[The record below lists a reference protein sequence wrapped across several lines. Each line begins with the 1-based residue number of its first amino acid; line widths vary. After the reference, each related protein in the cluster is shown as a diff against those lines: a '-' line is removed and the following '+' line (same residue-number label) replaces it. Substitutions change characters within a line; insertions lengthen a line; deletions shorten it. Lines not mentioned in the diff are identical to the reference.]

1 MLLRC
6 GGYQG
11 EDSVHTR
18 GLRVLDTEIGRAG
31 SGVETELTPNITASG
46 RKASDLLTLV
56 ESGDLDLCYFSSS
69 YLAGRVPSLRVLDLP
84 FLVTDRERAYRALD
98 GDLGSRLADDVGRQ
112 TGFRVLAFW
121 DNGFRHFSNRLRP
134 IRHPRDG
141 QGMKIRT
148 LDNALHQQV
157 FRALGFEPV
166 TIDVKDMPAAIAA
179 GTVDAQENPLTNTL
193 NFGLHRTHRHISMTS
208 HFFGVALVLV
218 NRASFD
224 AWSADEHQLVS
235 NAVATA
241 TRAQRGFATSEDVD
255 CLGRLQ
261 ADGCE
266 IVMADGIDR
275 PAFEAA
281 VADIRAAEIAR
292 LDPALLRAL

>member
-18 GLRVLDTEIGRAG
+18 ALRVLDAEIGGARPG
-31 SGVETELTPNITASG
+31 IEVELTPNITAQG

-56 ESGDLDLCYFSSS
+56 ERGDLDLCYFSSS
-69 YLAGRVPSLRVLDLP
+69 YLAGRVPSVRVLDLP
-84 FLVTDRERAYRALD
+84 FLVADRERAYRALD
-98 GDLGSRLADDVGRQ
+98 GDLGHRLADDISRA
-112 TGFRVLAFW
+112 TGFRVLAYW

-134 IRHPRDG
+134 IRHPRDCA
-141 QGMKIRT
+141 GMKIRT

-166 TIDVKDMPAAIAA
+166 TIDVRDMPTAIVS
-179 GTVDAQENPLTNTL
+179 GVVDAQENPLTNTL
-193 NFGLHRTHRHISMTS
+193 NFGLHRTHRHISMTA
-208 HFFGVALVLV
+208 HFFGVALVLA
-218 NRASFD
+218 NRAKFD
-224 AWSADEHQLVS
+224 GWSGETRQRIGS
-235 NAVATA
+235 AVATA
-241 TRAQRGFATSEDVD
+241 TRAQRGFAAKEDID
-255 CLGRLQ
+255 CLARLK

-266 IVMADGIDR
+266 IVTADAIDR

-281 VADIRAAEIAR
+281 VADIREAEMAR
-292 LDPALLRAL
+292 LDPALVRAL

>member
-11 EDSVHTR
+11 QDSVHTR
-18 GLRVLDTEIGRAG
+18 ALRVLEAEIGG
-31 SGVETELTPNITASG
+31 PGLGVEVELTPNITEQG

-56 ESGDLDLCYFSSS
+56 EGGELDLCYFSSS

-98 GDLGSRLADDVGRQ
+98 GDLGKRLADDISTA
-112 TGFRVLAFW
+112 TGFRVLAYW

-134 IRHPRDG
+134 IRHPRDC
-141 QGMKIRT
+141 QSMKIRT

-157 FRALGFEPV
+157 FRALGFEPIV
-166 TIDVKDMPAAIAA
+166 IDVKDMPAAIASGA
-179 GTVDAQENPLTNTL
+179 VDAQENPLTNTL

-218 NRASFD
+218 NRAKFD
-224 AWSADEHQLVS
+224 GWSADARQLVS

-241 TRAQRGFATSEDVD
+241 TRAQRGFATGEDVD
-255 CLGRLQ
+255 CLARLK
-261 ADGCE
+261 ADGCA
-266 IVMADGIDR
+266 IVAADAIDR

-281 VADIRAAEIAR
+281 VAEIRAAEIAR
-292 LDPALLRAL
+292 LDRALLRAL

>member
-11 EDSVHTR
+11 DDSVHTR
-18 GLRVLDTEIGRAG
+18 ALHVLADEIGRAG
-31 SGVETELTPNITASG
+31 AGVETELTPNITAQG
-46 RKASDLLTLV
+46 RKASDLLALV
-56 ESGDLDLCYFSSS
+56 ESGDLDVCYFSSS

-98 GDLGSRLADDVGRQ
+98 GDLGSRLADDIARA
-112 TGFRVLAFW
+112 TGYRVLGFW

-134 IRHPRDG
+134 IRSPRDC

-166 TIDVKDMPAAIAA
+166 TIDVKDMPAAIAS

-208 HFFGVALVLV
+208 HFFGVALVLA
-218 NRASFD
+218 NRAKFD
-224 AWSADEHQLVS
+224 GWSAGTRQIVGD
-235 NAVATA
+235 AVAAA

-255 CLGRLQ
+255 CLARLQ

-266 IVMADGIDR
+266 IVAGDAIDR
-275 PAFEAA
+275 SAFEAA
-281 VADIRAAEIAR
+281 VADIRGAEIAR

>member
-18 GLRVLDTEIGRAG
+18 ALRVLAAEIGGTG
-31 SGVETELTPNITASG
+31 SGVEVELTPNIPAQG
-46 RKASDLLTLV
+46 RKASDLLMLV

-84 FLVTDRERAYRALD
+84 FLVTDRQRAYRALD
-98 GDLGSRLADDVGRQ
+98 GGLGNRLADDVSRQ
-112 TGFRVLAFW
+112 TGFRVIAFW

-134 IRHPRDG
+134 IRHPRDC
-141 QGMKIRT
+141 QGLKIRT

-166 TIDVKDMPAAIAA
+166 TIDVKDMPAAIAS
-179 GTVDAQENPLTNTL
+179 GVVDAQENPLTNTL
-193 NFGLHRTHRHISMTS
+193 NFGLHRNHRHISMTS
-208 HFFGVALVLV
+208 HFFGVALVLA
-218 NRASFD
+218 NRVKFD
-224 AWSADEHQLVS
+224 SWSADSRHLLG
-235 NAVATA
+235 NAVSAA

-255 CLGRLQ
+255 CLVRLE
-261 ADGCE
+261 ADGCA
-266 IVMADGIDR
+266 IVSADAIDR

-281 VADIRAAEIAR
+281 VADIRDAEIAR
-292 LDPALLRAL
+292 LDPALVRAL

>member
-18 GLRVLDTEIGRAG
+18 ALHVLAAEIGRAS
-31 SGVETELTPNITASG
+31 SGVEVALTPNITEQG
-46 RKASDLLTLV
+46 HKASDLLVLV

-84 FLVTDRERAYRALD
+84 FLVTDRQRAYRALD
-98 GDLGSRLADDVGRQ
+98 ADLGSRLADDIGRA

-134 IRHPRDG
+134 IRHPRDC

-166 TIDVKDMPAAIAA
+166 TIDVKDMPAAIASGA
-179 GTVDAQENPLTNTL
+179 VDAQENPLTNTL

-208 HFFGVALVLV
+208 HFFGAALVLV
-218 NRASFD
+218 NRALFD
-224 AWSADEHQLVS
+224 SWSADARRLVGD
-235 NAVATA
+235 AVAAA
-241 TRAQRGFATSEDVD
+241 TRAQRGFAARDDVD
-255 CLGRLQ
+255 CLARLQ

-266 IVMADGIDR
+266 IVSTDAVDR

-281 VADIRAAEIAR
+281 VAQIRDAETAR
-292 LDPALLRAL
+292 LDPALVRSL

>member
-18 GLRVLDTEIGRAG
+18 ALRVLAAEIGGAG
-31 SGVETELTPNITASG
+31 SSVEVELTPNITAQG

-56 ESGDLDLCYFSSS
+56 ESGDLDICYFSSS

-84 FLVTDRERAYRALD
+84 FLVTDRQRAYRALD
-98 GDLGSRLADDVGRQ
+98 GDLGNRLAGDVSRQ

-134 IRHPRDG
+134 IRHPRDC
-141 QGMKIRT
+141 QGLKLRT

-166 TIDVKDMPAAIAA
+166 TIDVKDMPAAIASGA
-179 GTVDAQENPLTNTL
+179 VDAQENPLTNTL

-218 NRASFD
+218 NRANFEG
-224 AWSADEHQLVS
+224 WSAGARQLLVK
-235 NAVATA
+235 AVAAA
-241 TRAQRGFATSEDVD
+241 THAQRGFATSEDVD
-255 CLGRLQ
+255 CLVRLQ
-261 ADGCE
+261 SDGCE
-266 IVMADGIDR
+266 IVAADAIDR

-281 VADIRAAEIAR
+281 VADIRDAEIAR
-292 LDPALLRAL
+292 LDPALVRAL

>member
-11 EDSVHTR
+11 DDSVHTR
-18 GLRVLDTEIGRAG
+18 ALRVLEADLRHAG
-31 SGVETELTPNITASG
+31 SGVETELTPNITAGG
-46 RKASDLLTLV
+46 RKASDLLAMV
-56 ESGDLDLCYFSSS
+56 EGGDLDLCYFSSS

-84 FLVTDRERAYRALD
+84 FLVTDRQRAYRALD
-98 GDLGSRLADDVGRQ
+98 GDLGNRLADDVSRK

-134 IRHPRDG
+134 IRHPRDCLG
-141 QGMKIRT
+141 LKIRT

-157 FRALGFEPV
+157 FRTLGFEPV
-166 TIDVKDMPAAIAA
+166 TIDVKDMPAAIAS
-179 GTVDAQENPLTNTL
+179 GVVDAQENPLTNTL

-224 AWSADEHQLVS
+224 DWSADTRQLLG

-241 TRAQRGFATSEDVD
+241 TRAQRGFAAGEDID
-255 CLGRLQ
+255 CLARLE
-261 ADGCE
+261 ADGCA
-266 IVMADGIDR
+266 IVSADAIDR

-281 VADIRAAEIAR
+281 VADIRDAEIAR
-292 LDPALLRAL
+292 LDPALVRAL

>member
-18 GLRVLDTEIGRAG
+18 ALRVLDAEIGRAG
-31 SGVETELTPNITASG
+31 SGVEIELTPDITASG

-98 GDLGSRLADDVGRQ
+98 GDLGNRLADEISRA

-134 IRHPRDG
+134 IRHPRDCA
-141 QGMKIRT
+141 GMKIRT

-166 TIDVKDMPAAIAA
+166 TIDVKDMPAAIASGA
-179 GTVDAQENPLTNTL
+179 VDAQENPLTNTL

-208 HFFGVALVLV
+208 HFFGVALVLA
-218 NRASFD
+218 NRANFD
-224 AWSADEHQLVS
+224 GWPADTRQLVGK
-235 NAVATA
+235 AVATA
-241 TRAQRGFATSEDVD
+241 TRAQRGFATGEDVD
-255 CLGRLQ
+255 CLARLQ
-261 ADGCE
+261 ADGCG
-266 IVMADGIDR
+266 IVTADAIDR

-281 VADIRAAEIAR
+281 VAEIREAEIAR
-292 LDPALLRAL
+292 LDPKLLRDM

>member
-11 EDSVHTR
+11 QDSVHTR
-18 GLRVLDTEIGRAG
+18 ALRVLEAEIGG
-31 SGVETELTPNITASG
+31 PGLGVEVELTPNITEQG

-56 ESGDLDLCYFSSS
+56 EGGELDLCYFSSS

-98 GDLGSRLADDVGRQ
+98 GDLGKRLANDTSTA
-112 TGFRVLAFW
+112 TGFRVLAYW

-134 IRHPRDG
+134 IRHPRDC

-166 TIDVKDMPAAIAA
+166 TIDVKDMPAAIASGA
-179 GTVDAQENPLTNTL
+179 VDAQENPLTNTL

-218 NRASFD
+218 NRAKFD
-224 AWSADEHQLVS
+224 GWSADTRQLVS

-255 CLGRLQ
+255 CLARLK
-261 ADGCE
+261 ADGCK
-266 IVMADGIDR
+266 IVAADAIDR

-281 VADIRAAEIAR
+281 VADIRGAEIGR
-292 LDPALLRAL
+292 LDPALVRAL

>member
-18 GLRVLDTEIGRAG
+18 ALRVLG
-31 SGVETELTPNITASG
+31 SGVRRAASGIEVELSPNITTSG
-46 RKASDLLTLV
+46 SKASDLLGLV
-56 ESGDLDLCYFSSS
+56 EGGDLDLCYFSSS

-98 GDLGSRLADDVGRQ
+98 GDLGNRLADDIGRA

-134 IRHPRDG
+134 IRHPRDCE
-141 QGMKIRT
+141 GMKIRT

-166 TIDVKDMPAAIAA
+166 TIDVKDMPAAIAMGA
-179 GTVDAQENPLTNTL
+179 VDAQENPLTNTL
-193 NFGLHRTHRHISMTS
+193 NFGLHRTHRYISMTS
-208 HFFGVALVLV
+208 HFFGVALVLA
-218 NRASFD
+218 NRANFESWSPD
-224 AWSADEHQLVS
+224 ARKLVG
-235 NAVATA
+235 NAVAAA

-255 CLGRLQ
+255 CLARLE
-261 ADGCE
+261 ADGCA
-266 IVMADGIDR
+266 IVSADAIDR

-281 VADIRAAEIAR
+281 VADIRDAEIAR
-292 LDPALLRAL
+292 LDPALVRAL

>member
-1 MLLRC
+1 MLVRC

-18 GLRVLDTEIGRAG
+18 ALRVLAAEAG
-31 SGVETELTPNITASG
+31 GAGAGMAVEVNTNITAQG
-46 RKASDLLTLV
+46 RKASDLLALV

-98 GDLGSRLADDVGRQ
+98 GDLGTRLAEDVARQ

-134 IRHPRDG
+134 IRHPRDC

-179 GTVDAQENPLTNTL
+179 GAVDAQENPLTNTL
-193 NFGLHRTHRHISMTS
+193 NFGLHRTHRYISMTS
-208 HFFGVALVLV
+208 HFFGVALVLA
-218 NRASFD
+218 NRAKFD
-224 AWSADEHQLVS
+224 GWSAETRQRIGA
-235 NAVATA
+235 AVAA
-241 TRAQRGFATSEDVD
+241 AARAQRGFAASEDID
-255 CLGRLQ
+255 CLARLK

-266 IVMADGIDR
+266 IVTADGIDR

-292 LDPALLRAL
+292 LDPVLVRAL